1 MSQGIQFYTIKIFSE
16 MFLLEFNGDTIPF
29 SSKNIYEC
37 LKGLFQGTE
46 TKSPEYV
53 QKYFDSVDLDYLFDI
68 SLSELEKIDPDLERK
83 YQYIFDPKSDSLSFI
98 NEELW
103 STLEKIIF
111 DKTKQCLSDDEKS
124 KSLKNNVKISQDY
137 KKLLDLFQKR
147 ILFMAIS

>member
-1 MSQGIQFYTIKIFSE
+1 MSQAIHFFTIKIIFSE
-16 MFLLEFNGDTIPF
+16 KFLSEFNRDTIPF

-46 TKSPEYV
+46 TKSQEYV
-53 QKYFDSVDLDYLFDI
+53 EKYFDPVDLDYLGID
-68 SLSELEKIDPDLERK
+68 LHELEHIDQDLDHK
-83 YQYIFDPKSDSLSFI
+83 YQYIFGKSNTLSFV

-111 DKTKQCLSDDEKS
+111 DKTQKCFSEEAKS
-124 KSLKNNVKISQDY
+124 KSLKNNVEISQDY

-147 ILFMAIS
+147 ILFMAIF